1 MTLTKTITDRAKNS
15 RFLKDSFWALFGN
28 VANKGLALLAG
39 ILIAR
44 YLGVETYGEYGMI
57 RTTLLYIA
65 VFSTFGLGFTVTKF
79 TAQAEGNDKIRTIVR
94 AAMTISL
101 VFSGV
106 MALAVIVFAHP
117 LAVFLEAPE
126 TDFTLRLT
134 AVTIVFNS
142 LVTVQNGVLAGLKQF
157 RKNAEINIV
166 SGIVTFVA
174 TVGLTYS
181 YELNGAVMALLIA
194 NVVNSLLNQ
203 AVIHRLTR
211 GGQESSVPII
221 GMMRQQLRFSTPIAV
236 QELAFSLSFWVGNL
250 LLIKLS
256 NYSELGLRAAASQ
269 WAAAVLFIPGVL
281 QNVILSYLSKNS
293 EESVSH
299 DTMLKRMLLINFSA
313 AFVPFLVVLIGSP
326 LIVSFYGPNF
336 DGLLLVLNIAVA
348 TTVVNCLVQVYIQEY
363 IAQGHTWALCLIR
376 LGRDILC
383 LMIAY
388 IAIKELQQYAAAC
401 YTAAYMFA
409 SILCLI
415 SLALFHNRFKA
426 QI

>member
-39 ILIAR
+39 VLIAR

-174 TVGLTYS
+174 TVGLTYC

-363 IAQGHTWALCLIR
+363 IAQSHTWALCVIR